1 MIIAHLKGPWHGVF
15 GACPTKIILNSC
27 LLVIGCGS
35 HHGYSLT
42 APPKIYNFIKKK
54 KKLEGTV
61 KYYFPNTLHCEKE

>member
-54 KKLEGTV
+54 KK
-61 KYYFPNTLHCEKE
+61 N